1 MKKTVVAILLILPFL
16 LIYFVSFTG
25 QILAEISHIDVER
38 LEVLD
43 KNDNPMKDNAIL
55 LLNVNQEMELS
66 IHIYPERASNK
77 EVLIT
82 SSNEDVV
89 EVLQDNKLKAKA
101 EGEAQITVS
110 SKDQPR
116 IKRLLEVVVVDNN
129 IYDITLDYTTL
140 ELTKGNEFT
149 VHATLQAN
157 GADLE
162 STRLKWTSEDV
173 NVAAIRPSGSAC
185 TIVAKG
191 EGETTI
197 RVALEN
203 NPDVFQDITVTVTAD
218 RLPGIYF
225 NDNDQL
231 LVVSENQ
238 IDLKALVDIVDLEI
252 SAEDLVFTL
261 KSYYELDEELFAQ
274 GILKFNETD
283 TDSPIITI
291 DVKYGNYSDT
301 LRIKFKPQS

>member
-129 IYDITLDYTTL
+129 IYDITLDYTAL

-231 LVVSENQ
+231 LVVGENQ
-238 IDLKALVDIVDLEI
+238 IDLKTLVDIVDLEI

>member
-252 SAEDLVFTL
+252 SAEDLVFAL

-283 TDSPIITI
+283 TDSPIILI
-291 DVKYGNYSDT
+291 DVKCGNYSDT
-301 LRIKFKPQS
+301 LKIKFKPQS